1 MSKPSNGVILPL
13 HRRNATSNGNGNV
26 LPKNMGKRKRVRRAR
41 NNPLHFFGFPV
52 DIPVVGVVTILFMGA
67 MLVVIGSTS
76 FLHRSTAV
84 GGDTMDKNGHQFQ
97 HHFERPKTEQH
108 LKHESKTNRQH
119 GPPDLEE
126 DSRRLHQEPPV
137 ASSKVAEEPDAMVLP
152 SSPVRVVYDTDV
164 SKETIFDVVVVGAGP
179 SGLTA
184 ALFASRAG
192 LRVHVL
198 GSATTGLLSQT
209 KLLDNFPSFLG
220 EHGKAST
227 GPDWLDSTLEQA
239 KSWGATFGPPG
250 LLATSLERQRIAL
263 SDKQGDKETESRN
276 VFFSL
281 ATGRDD
287 IAIRAWSVIVATG
300 ATPRKLGLSGEDP
313 LWGNSLHSCAI
324 CDGHLY
330 QGSEEK
336 PSTVLVVGGGDAAL
350 DAALLLARYATKV
363 VLVHRR
369 KEFSSAHNLASLD
382 AVRSTPNIDI
392 MTPYTVSEWITE
404 EKDPS
409 QLVGAKLSSRS
420 GNQKRQID
428 IDGAFVM
435 IGASPNTQWMGDVGV
450 ALDKEGLI
458 QTTSNLPLAAQLV
471 SSSSMITASSVPGL
485 FAAGEVTDNI
495 YKQAITAA
503 AAGAQ
508 AAIDSERWLRE
519 QRGVTGNTNSIA
531 SRSQQVGENAN
542 KMEPVEIEV
551 DRTSDQGDIEI
562 ADGAHVPDNCDL
574 VSEDCI
580 RSIVASYPVVVF
592 SKPWCPYCR
601 RALEALSVAGVSED
615 SGKLLVIDLTKHENT
630 QKVQATLQAMTGRRT
645 VPNVFVGAKSI
656 GGGDE
661 TRSFQ
666 QSGKLVPMLEEAG
679 AIGGDNSSNNQ
690 AETALQQR
698 NIQQKETVLAKKK
711 KTVAKERKR
720 RSSDETEIC
729 DMLSEDCVRE
739 IIQKHPVVL
748 FSLSWCPE
756 CKRSIQLLDL
766 LGVKEDQI
774 HIIDLDDYGEIALD
788 IRANMK
794 ALSGRRSVPNLF
806 VGGEHFGGYDKT
818 QKLRD
823 SGDLEAKFR
832 EVGVL

>member
-1 MSKPSNGVILPL
+1 
-13 HRRNATSNGNGNV
+13 
-26 LPKNMGKRKRVRRAR
+26 
-41 NNPLHFFGFPV
+41 V

-76 FLHRSTAV
+76 LLHRSTAV
-84 GGDTMDKNGHQFQ
+84 GGDNMDQYGHRFQ
-97 HHFERPKTEQH
+97 HHFERPKAEQH
-108 LKHESKTNRQH
+108 EKHESKTNRH
-119 GPPDLEE
+119 HSPDLDEE
-126 DSRRLHQEPPV
+126 DSRRLHQEQERPV
-137 ASSKVAEEPDAMVLP
+137 ASSKVAEEPNAMVLP
-152 SSPVRVVYDTDV
+152 SSPVRVVYDTDMN
-164 SKETIFDVVVVGAGP
+164 KETIFDVVVAGAGP

-192 LRVHVL
+192 LKVHVL

-220 EHGKAST
+220 EKGKALT

-250 LLATSLERQRIAL
+250 LLATSIERQRIAVL
-263 SDKQGDKETESRN
+263 DNQGDDETETRN

-281 ATGRDD
+281 YTDKD
-287 IAIRAWSVIVATG
+287 NPAIRAWSVIVATG

-336 PSTVLVVGGGDAAL
+336 ASTVLVVGGGDAAL

-382 AVRSTPNIDI
+382 AVRATSNIEI
-392 MTPYTVSEWITE
+392 MTPYTVSEWMTE
-404 EKDPS
+404 EGDPS
-409 QLVGAKLSSRS
+409 QLVGVKLVSTI
-420 GNQKRQID
+420 GNQNRQID

-435 IGASPNTQWMGDVGV
+435 IGASPNTQWMSNVGV
-450 ALDKEGLI
+450 ALDKEGLV
-458 QTTSNLPLAAQLV
+458 QTTSNLPTASKSI
-471 SSSSMITASSVPGL
+471 SSSSMITSSSVPGL

-508 AAIDSERWLRE
+508 AAIDAERWLRE
-519 QRGVTGNTNSIA
+519 QRGVTGSTNSIPG
-531 SRSQQVGENAN
+531 RNQQVGDNTN

-551 DRTSDQGDIEI
+551 DRTADQGDVEME
-562 ADGAHVPDNCDL
+562 DGANIPDNCDL
-574 VSEDCI
+574 VSEDCL

-601 RALEALSVAGVSED
+601 KALEALSLAGVFED

-630 QKVQATLQAMTGRRT
+630 QKIQATLQAMTGRRT
-645 VPNVFVGAKSI
+645 VPNVFVGGKSI

-679 AIGGDNSSNNQ
+679 ALGGDKASNNQ
-690 AETALQQR
+690 AETALQRR
-698 NIQQKETVLAKKK
+698 NVQQEETAVAKKK
-711 KTVAKERKR
+711 KNVAIERKR

-729 DMLSEDCVRE
+729 DMLSEDCVRK
-739 IIQKHPVVL
+739 IVQKYPVVL

-756 CKRSIQLLDL
+756 CKRSLQLLDL

-806 VGGEHFGGYDKT
+806 VGEEHFGGYDKT
-818 QKLRD
+818 VKLRD